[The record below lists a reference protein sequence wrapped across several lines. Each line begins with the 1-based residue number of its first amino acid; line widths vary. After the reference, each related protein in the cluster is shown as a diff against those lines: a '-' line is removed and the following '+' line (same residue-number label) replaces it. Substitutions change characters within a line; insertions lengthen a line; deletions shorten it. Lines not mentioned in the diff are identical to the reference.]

1 MTERTDLRLQ
11 DAGAGLAEL
20 EPGSVDLAFIDGLKG
35 DYATHLELALKAL
48 RRGGTVVVDNTLL
61 SGSVAEGRAIGHWTQ
76 ESVDEM
82 RRFNQRVL
90 TDSGLDAALV
100 PIGDGMLVAV
110 TR

>member
-1 MTERTDLRLQ
+1 
-11 DAGAGLAEL
+11 
-20 EPGSVDLAFIDGLKG
+20 
-35 DYATHLELALKAL
+35 
-48 RRGGTVVVDNTLL
+48 
-61 SGSVAEGRAIGHWTQ
+61 
-76 ESVDEM
+76 M